1 MTLEEKIQNLQRVSM
16 KEARSE
22 GNALIKGH
30 ADFLSHRLSE
40 HQQKMK
46 MQAENRIGNEKA
58 RIRLRQNRDISEY
71 QIRLRRELNE
81 YQEELKKK
89 LFGRVRELLKIYM
102 KTGEYLALLSR
113 QVREAMLYADGE
125 ETVIYI
131 NASDRE
137 LKEAIE
143 ERTGALLTVS
153 SEDFTG
159 GIRAVIRTKNILI
172 DRSFSRALEKEYADF
187 LFRGGEKNV

>member
-102 KTGEYLALLSR
+102 KTGEYLDLLSR

-143 ERTGALLTVS
+143 GAGALLTVS

>member
-102 KTGEYLALLSR
+102 KTGEYLDLLSR
-113 QVREAMLYADGE
+113 QVREAH
-125 ETVIYI
+125 
-131 NASDRE
+131 
-137 LKEAIE
+137 
-143 ERTGALLTVS
+143 ALC
-153 SEDFTG
+153 
-159 GIRAVIRTKNILI
+159 
-172 DRSFSRALEKEYADF
+172 
-187 LFRGGEKNV
+187 

>member
-16 KEARSE
+16 EEARAE

-40 HQQKMK
+40 HQEKMRMK
-46 MQAENRIGNEKA
+46 AGNRIGNEKA
-58 RIRLRQNRDISEY
+58 RIRSRQNREISEY
-71 QIRLRRELNE
+71 QLRLRRELND
-81 YQEELKKK
+81 YQEALKKK
-89 LFGRVRELLKIYM
+89 LFGRVFNLLEDYM
-102 KTGEYLALLSR
+102 KTGEYLDLLCH

-131 NASDRE
+131 NASDGD

-143 ERTGALLTVS
+143 ERTGALLTVG
-153 SEDFTG
+153 SEDFIG

>member
-16 KEARSE
+16 KEARAK

-58 RIRLRQNRDISEY
+58 RSRSMQNREISAYEL
-71 QIRLRRELNE
+71 RLRRELND
-81 YQEELKKK
+81 YQEALKKK
-89 LFGRVRELLKIYM
+89 LFGRVFQLLEDYM
-102 KTGEYLALLSR
+102 KTGEYLDLLCR

-131 NASDRE
+131 NASDGE

-143 ERTGALLTVS
+143 ERPGLC
-153 SEDFTG
+153 
-159 GIRAVIRTKNILI
+159 
-172 DRSFSRALEKEYADF
+172 
-187 LFRGGEKNV
+187 